1 MQNQEKWTEGLLN
14 INGLTMFANGT
25 DYQYKLPFV
34 MTEKGCCT
42 KISPWLYVCDKW
54 LKCCCCCFSCCCKEG
69 KPNFMDFVDQDTG
82 EQVRYDVKKPCCNL
96 PCFYGLFDCCSP
108 PKVNVFHDGQYKG
121 HAAVGRCCNSCRTC
135 MEDVRS
141 NPVPGVMLYDE
152 KGNRYASTYR
162 NGRGCC
168 CTCQPKCPMMC
179 IPISCCGIPSSAF
192 TCLACTCECWP
203 GPWGCCRSP
212 FNCICDPVCGQCCV
226 RGNTPCMKY
235 TNVPLLACCIP
246 CTCCAIFCCCP
257 SCETKPLPIRST
269 FKYERINIYDDKD
282 TVGEMQFQYRG
293 NAPSSYTHHP
303 ETPFQVFMRMSKEG
317 LSGLVASSIM
327 IARAYTMGLPAP
339 LLSETPLNGKSP
351 GYDGMVYTENTDHI
365 KVLEKLLDDD
375 NLVTGRC
382 VVGSHDVTGYTLIA
396 VGYKETTDKC
406 CYCSTGGGTTRA
418 PVPVTSKEKSREIF
432 QNGYDLTPGDLNK
445 VTWTLR
451 FYLKEPEKD
460 VLTAKTANV
469 DSKFEDYFHSEQ
481 LEEVALACTCVRY
494 CTCQKNG
501 CNKVENVCCRCPC
514 YARPLHNSANKV
526 APQEVTPAQVD
537 KPAQQYIMTVYKKN

>member
-1 MQNQEKWTEGLLN
+1 
-14 INGLTMFANGT
+14 
-25 DYQYKLPFV
+25 
-34 MTEKGCCT
+34 
-42 KISPWLYVCDKW
+42 
-54 LKCCCCCFSCCCKEG
+54 
-69 KPNFMDFVDQDTG
+69 
-82 EQVRYDVKKPCCNL
+82 
-96 PCFYGLFDCCSP
+96 
-108 PKVNVFHDGQYKG
+108 
-121 HAAVGRCCNSCRTC
+121 
-135 MEDVRS
+135 
-141 NPVPGVMLYDE
+141 
-152 KGNRYASTYR
+152 
-162 NGRGCC
+162 
-168 CTCQPKCPMMC
+168 
-179 IPISCCGIPSSAF
+179 
-192 TCLACTCECWP
+192 
-203 GPWGCCRSP
+203 
-212 FNCICDPVCGQCCV
+212 
-226 RGNTPCMKY
+226 
-235 TNVPLLACCIP
+235 
-246 CTCCAIFCCCP
+246 
-257 SCETKPLPIRST
+257 
-269 FKYERINIYDDKD
+269 
-282 TVGEMQFQYRG
+282 
-293 NAPSSYTHHP
+293 
-303 ETPFQVFMRMSKEG
+303 
-317 LSGLVASSIM
+317 
-327 IARAYTMGLPAP
+327 MGLPAP